1 MSPESV
7 GKKGVIIELVD
18 SICITPVAGILT
30 DLSSGTQTTVTDE
43 EVTVVWRVSIR
54 RIIVAKKVESW

>member
-7 GKKGVIIELVD
+7 GKKGVIIELGG
-18 SICITPVAGILT
+18 SIYITLVAGILT

-43 EVTVVWRVSIR
+43 EVTGVWRVSVR
-54 RIIVAKKVESW
+54 HVMVAKKVESW